1 MLAETPMLN
10 FADWR
15 KHWSEGYYRWRM
27 PLNASMTYAKIRRR
41 QLCEDA
47 APASISKKDNS
58 GRFFTLSKM
67 VVAVGLEP
75 TTSRM

>member
-15 KHWSEGYYRWRM
+15 KHWSEGYYHWRM
-27 PLNASMTYAKIRRR
+27 PLNASRTYAKRR

-47 APASISKKDNS
+47 APASIEK
-58 GRFFTLSKM
+58 GQ
-67 VVAVGLEP
+67 
-75 TTSRM
+75 

>member
-10 FADWR
+10 FADGR

-27 PLNASMTYAKIRRR
+27 PLNASRTYAKRR